1 MKFTALRPVRAAVE
15 RAKNEPVALANGAA
29 GALGIAVSFGLPI
42 TPDQK
47 IGLTSAFVGIAN
59 WWARSQVVPVDKLVQ
74 GTVAQS
80 GPGEPVTVTPPS
92 GQPLT
97 IGGTS

>member
-1 MKFTALRPVRAAVE
+1 VRTPKRLTAAVA
-15 RAKNEPVALANGAA
+15 RVKNEPLATANGLA

-42 TPDQK
+42 SPDQK

-59 WWARSQVVPVDKLVQ
+59 WWARSQVVPVDKLVS

-80 GPGEPVTVTPPS
+80 GPGGPVTITPTS